1 MLNLDES
8 KIKPRLMWL
17 SKASSGDFTCFSS
30 TKVLWTFNNSHSL
43 PVGVLPRINNTL
55 HIDIAIRSFHQGD
68 YECDGT
74 SADGQ
79 KFSALGQ
86 LYVYGQLV
94 LFIELFIITKMT
106 KVSLAGWFIFVWPY
120 ENVLIMALTIVTL
133 D

>member
-1 MLNLDES
+1 MLNLDGS

-30 TKVLWTFNNSHSL
+30 TKVLWTFNDSHYL
-43 PVGVLPRINNTL
+43 PVGVIPRINNTV
-55 HIDIAIRSFHQGD
+55 HIDIAIRSFHQGN

-94 LFIELFIITKMT
+94 LFIELFIITKMS
-106 KVSLAGWFIFVWPY
+106 KVIQESS
-120 ENVLIMALTIVTL
+120 MAIS
-133 D
+133 